1 MRPTYTRRELR
12 ALTALLLLVAPIVFA
27 LAARKRW
34 SGPPATAVRRLR
46 LDINRA
52 QRDALQ
58 ALPGVGPK
66 TADRIARARPFR
78 SLSQL
83 RTLLGARRFR
93 RVEPYVV
100 CRPLAPRSEPDWKPP
115 ADAPF
120 LPGPPSPQQR
130 RR

>member
-1 MRPTYTRRELR
+1 MRPTYTRRELH
-12 ALTALLLLVAPIVFA
+12 ALTAVLLLVAPALGF

-34 SGPPATAVRRLR
+34 GEPPPPSVQVLR

-52 QRDALQ
+52 PRDALQ

-66 TADRIARARPFR
+66 TADRIAKARPFA
-78 SLSQL
+78 SLADL
-83 RTLLGARRFR
+83 KALLGARSLR

-100 CRPLAPRSEPDWKPP
+100 CRPRAASDSRWKPN
-115 ADAPF
+115 ASAPF
-120 LPGPPSPQQR
+120 PPGPPSPPPR